1 MNYYNEIKD
10 TLLKNEIYKKAK
22 DYSKNK
28 SDLNSYYEVG
38 RLLIEAQGG
47 EERAGYGNKLIKEYS
62 KKLTEE
68 LGKGYTYTDL
78 SRMRQFYLLCKKLA
92 AVPQQLTWS
101 HYKELLPINDI
112 DEIKY
117 YIYISEKQNISY
129 RELREKI
136 KSKEYERIGYKEEL
150 SEPKVNTL
158 IKNPITIKYRELR
171 ERIKNKEYERIG
183 YKEELSEPKVNT
195 LIKNPITIKSKNIP
209 EKVTEYALH
218 TLILENIES
227 FLKELGMGFT
237 FVGHEV
243 KIKIGKDK
251 HSIDFLLFNYRFNC
265 FVVVEV
271 KVTSFKAEYIGQ
283 VLKYINYVDENIKE
297 ISNNKTVGIV
307 ICKDINGYVLKYCTD
322 DRIFTTTYEFVNSG

>member
-10 TLLKNEIYKKAK
+10 TLIKNEIYKKAK

-47 EERAGYGNKLIKEYS
+47 EERAKYGNKLIKEYS
-62 KKLTEE
+62 EKLTRE
-68 LGKGYTYTDL
+68 LGKGYSTRSLKY
-78 SRMRQFYLLCKKLA
+78 MRQFYLLIQKGQA
-92 AVPQQLTWS
+92 MPAQLSWS
-101 HYKELLPINDI
+101 HVIELLPINDI

-158 IKNPITIKYRELR
+158 IKNPITIK
-171 ERIKNKEYERIG
+171 
-183 YKEELSEPKVNT
+183 
-195 LIKNPITIKSKNIP
+195 SKNIP
-209 EKVTEYALH
+209 EKVTEYTLH

-322 DRIFTTTYEFVNSG
+322 NRIFTTTYKLTNK